1 MTNGGIKI
9 FCESLNTCPLINLKN
24 LRIHWNS
31 ITAGS
36 IKHLALS
43 ISLGVL
49 DSLEVLDLSS
59 EYLFY
64 YLHL

>member
-1 MTNGGIKI
+1 MGNSGMKC
-9 FCESLNTCPLINLKN
+9 FCESLTSCPLINLKN

-31 ITAGS
+31 ITAGG

-59 EYLFY
+59 
-64 YLHL
+64 

>member
-1 MTNGGIKI
+1 MANPGIKT
-9 FCESLNTCPLINLKN
+9 FCETLTACPLVNLKN

-31 ITAGS
+31 ITAGG

-59 EYLFY
+59 
-64 YLHL
+64 